1 MWQFLRVA
9 CNGLNR
15 LPQEELTHLSG
26 KKIMVKTSDQQMM
39 KIKHTIKIGF
49 LGLSIL
55 IFAACSGD
63 EQAKVAK
70 PQEVKAKS
78 DNPFSFY
85 KNIEI
90 KPGFHF
96 EVVSW
101 GKGVDSI
108 GGYLLLMSDSIK
120 NNYKSIAIERKGI
133 ITDAWNMDLDNDGNP
148 ELYIQYVVRKN
159 VNDINVYEFSNNSF
173 DKISFPGLNSNL
185 KKGFQGNDT
194 FFVKNGDLFRSVPVV
209 LTDSGKTSTL
219 VKTLEYR
226 LSGNSFSTKEVK
238 PD

>member
-1 MWQFLRVA
+1 M
-9 CNGLNR
+9 R
-15 LPQEELTHLSG
+15 L
-26 KKIMVKTSDQQMM
+26 KN
-39 KIKHTIKIGF
+39 TIKTVIFGV
-49 LGLSIL
+49 GIL
-55 IFAACSGD
+55 IFAACGSED
-63 EQAKVAK
+63 ATKVVK
-70 PQEVKAKS
+70 VEDVKAKS
-78 DNPFSFY
+78 VNPFSFY
-85 KNIEI
+85 KSIEI

-96 EVVSW
+96 EIVSW
-101 GKGVDSI
+101 GKGVDTV

-173 DKISFPGLNSNL
+173 DKISFPGLNSDL
-185 KKGFQGNDT
+185 KKGYQGNDK
-194 FFVKNGDLFRSVPVV
+194 FFVKNGDLFRSVPIV

-219 VKTLEYR
+219 VKTLAYR

-238 PD
+238 PE

>member
-1 MWQFLRVA
+1 
-9 CNGLNR
+9 
-15 LPQEELTHLSG
+15 
-26 KKIMVKTSDQQMM
+26 M
-39 KIKHTIKIGF
+39 KLIKAIKIGF
-49 LGLSIL
+49 FGLGSLF
-55 IFAACSGD
+55 FAACSND
-63 EQAKVAK
+63 KPATVAKVE
-70 PQEVKAKS
+70 EVKAKS
-78 DNPFSFY
+78 VNPFSFY
-85 KNIEI
+85 KSIEI

-101 GKGVDSI
+101 GKGIDTL
-108 GGYLLLMSDSIK
+108 GGYLLLMSDSVK
-120 NNYKSIAIERKGI
+120 NNYKSIAIERTGI

-173 DKISFPGLNSNL
+173 GKISFPGLNSNL
-185 KKGFQGNDT
+185 KKGYHGNDK

-219 VKTLEYR
+219 VKTIQYR

-238 PD
+238 PE